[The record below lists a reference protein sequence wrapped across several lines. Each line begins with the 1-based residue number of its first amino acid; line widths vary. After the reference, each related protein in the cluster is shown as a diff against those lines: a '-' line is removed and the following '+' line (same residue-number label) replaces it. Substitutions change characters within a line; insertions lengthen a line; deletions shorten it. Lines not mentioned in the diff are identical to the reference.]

1 MYTYLHT
8 YIMRIRMWPRTC
20 VVTDAPLRRPNAG
33 NETRKREWEKNRD
46 ALVMDR
52 TGICNGVGINKIDII
67 ICEMRCNTYLVLY
80 LWWQWCRS
88 GSGRSWQTNPAGCA
102 VLCCVRE
109 GVT

>member
-1 MYTYLHT
+1 
-8 YIMRIRMWPRTC
+8 MWPRTC

-67 ICEMRCNTYLVLY
+67 ICEMRCNTYSTS
-80 LWWQWCRS
+80 CCTCG
-88 GSGRSWQTNPAGCA
+88 GSGVVVVVVGRGGRILQA
-102 VLCCVRE
+102 VLCCAVCAKA
-109 GVT
+109 